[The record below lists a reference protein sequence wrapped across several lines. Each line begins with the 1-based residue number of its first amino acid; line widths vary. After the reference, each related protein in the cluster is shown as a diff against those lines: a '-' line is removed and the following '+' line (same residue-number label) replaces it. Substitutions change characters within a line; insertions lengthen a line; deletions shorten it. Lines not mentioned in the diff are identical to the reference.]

1 MRQGKRKSAKMT
13 YESRQTARYAAR
25 MQNTACKRS
34 GSPVRHK
41 AKKTSY
47 WSLWRMRFVPC
58 WTVVKVS

>member
-1 MRQGKRKSAKMT
+1 MT
-13 YESRQTARYAAR
+13 YESRQTARCAAR
-25 MQNTACKRS
+25 ASNKVCKLS
-34 GSPVRHK
+34 GSPLRFM